1 MWRLERFLQ
10 ALQVDRRDA
19 RLVAG
24 VDLIAL
30 DPFVEGLRHAAD
42 LGGNRFNDSPY
53 RGVLASVLL
62 LPKRTARSRTSGE
75 NLFDFVMTQSSQREE
90 PPQIRGD
97 SLTSC
102 MPTQRSSYEST

>member
-10 ALQVDRRDA
+10 ALQVGRRDA

-42 LGGNRFNDSPY
+42 LGGNRFNDSP
-53 RGVLASVLL
+53 
-62 LPKRTARSRTSGE
+62 
-75 NLFDFVMTQSSQREE
+75 
-90 PPQIRGD
+90 
-97 SLTSC
+97 
-102 MPTQRSSYEST
+102 